1 MRFEDSERLA
11 QLEKEHREKE
21 DKYWSEVARLKD
33 QEALKNYIST
43 TCQIANFADKLGL
56 SGVNSITPQPGNGNC
71 SAESSRTNV
80 RR

>member
-1 MRFEDSERLA
+1 MSFKDNQRLA
-11 QLEKEHREKE
+11 QLEKEHREKK

-56 SGVNSITPQPGNGNC
+56 SGVNSITPQPGDGNC
-71 SAESSRTNV
+71 SVESSPTNA